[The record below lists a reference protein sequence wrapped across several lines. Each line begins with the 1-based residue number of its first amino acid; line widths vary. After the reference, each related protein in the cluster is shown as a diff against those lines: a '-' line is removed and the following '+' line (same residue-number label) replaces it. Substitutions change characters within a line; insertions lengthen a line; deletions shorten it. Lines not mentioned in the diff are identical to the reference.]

1 MKQLLLGVSA
11 VALLSSPVLGQTAAP
26 RAAFD
31 VTSVQVSTRPNPGM
45 RGGILRGDRY
55 EVRNATMVD
64 LIRTA
69 YNVQPERI
77 SGGPSWLEW
86 NRWDIAAVA
95 PEGTPPPRL
104 QEMLKTL
111 LADRFKLQVREDSV
125 SVTNMALK
133 ANPGHKLRQASTQG
147 GCQAQGAPDANGV
160 PLQTVTCKGES
171 LKDFVDL
178 MVRGMNAYFPNGQQ
192 VVDETGLAGF
202 WDFEFK
208 VHPRQMLARAGADGI
223 SLDKALADIG
233 LKLEPKD
240 MKVPAIVVDS
250 VSADFTPN
258 PPDLA
263 RRMPPTPSPTFE
275 VADVKVSPPNSTTP
289 PRMQLMPTGQVN
301 GSNAPINRVIQL
313 AWNLP
318 NPDYLVGPKWL
329 ETNKYDFIARV
340 YANAGP
346 NANVQQDEDVA
357 RRMLQALLV
366 ERFQMKYHMED
377 RPMPAYN
384 LRADNPK
391 MAKADPT
398 RRTRC
403 FEGAPPGTPAAA
415 RAPQFGRQVTCQNIS
430 MAQFGA
436 WLPSIAGGYTQ
447 VAAVD
452 MTGLQGGYD
461 FTLEF
466 SPIEQVQGPR
476 PDAANPGGNS
486 GAGPGA
492 AAIDPTGALSLL
504 DAVRQQLG
512 IRMEETKRPAAVLV
526 IDAMNEKPTEN

>member
-1 MKQLLLGVSA
+1 MKQLVLGLGA
-11 VALLSSPVLGQTAAP
+11 VAFLSIPVLGQAPAP

-31 VTSVQVSTRPNPGM
+31 AAGIQVSTRPNPGM

-55 EVRNATMVD
+55 ELRNATMVD

-69 YNVQPERI
+69 YTVQPERI

-86 NRWDIAAVA
+86 TRWDIAALA
-95 PEGTPPPRL
+95 PEGTPAPRL

-111 LADRFKLQVREDSV
+111 LADRFKLAVREDTAT
-125 SVTNMALK
+125 VTGMALK
-133 ANPGHKLRQASTQG
+133 AGPNHKLRQASAPG
-147 GCQAQGAPDANGV
+147 GCNANGTPDANGV
-160 PLQTVTCKGES
+160 VVQNVTCKGQSMAQLAE
-171 LKDFVDL
+171 L
-178 MVRGMNAYFPNGQQ
+178 MPRGMGSYFPNGQQ
-192 VVDETGLAGF
+192 VVDETGLTGL

-208 VHPRQMLARAGADGI
+208 VYQRQLLARAGADGI
-223 SLDKALADIG
+223 SLDQALASIG

-240 MKVPAIVVDS
+240 MKVPAILVES
-250 VSADFTPN
+250 VSAEFTPN
-258 PPDLA
+258 APDLA
-263 RRMPPTPSPTFE
+263 RRMPPLPSPTFE
-275 VADVKVSPPNSTTP
+275 VADVKMSPPGSDAP
-289 PRMQLMPTGQVN
+289 PRMQLLPTGQVS
-301 GSNAPINRVIQL
+301 GSNAPINRVLQL

-318 NPDYLVGPKWL
+318 NEQHLVGPKWL
-329 ETNKYDFIARV
+329 ETNKYEFIARV

-346 NANVQQDEDVA
+346 NANVQQDEDIA
-357 RRMLQALLV
+357 RRMLQALLI

-403 FEGAPPGTPAAA
+403 FEGAAPGTPAAA
-415 RAPQFGRQVTCQNIS
+415 RPPQFGRQVTCQNIS

-452 MTGLQGGYD
+452 MTGLEGGYD

-466 SPIEQVQGPR
+466 SPIGLVQGPR
-476 PDAANPGGNS
+476 PEAGNPGN
-486 GAGPGA
+486 AGTNA
-492 AAIDPTGALSLL
+492 AALDPTGALSLL

-512 IRMEETKRPAAVLV
+512 IRMEETKRPAPVLV